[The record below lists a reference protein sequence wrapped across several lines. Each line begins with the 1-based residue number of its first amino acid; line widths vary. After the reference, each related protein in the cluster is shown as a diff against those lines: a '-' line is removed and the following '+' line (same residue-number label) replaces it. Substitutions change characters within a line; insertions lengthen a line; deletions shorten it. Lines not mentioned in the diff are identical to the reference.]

1 MIRDFCMR
9 ILLGGACYGG
19 HPVLAASGRK
29 RERRVRQRFDR
40 RPMNFIDGHLTAAMA
55 AILVPENLR

>member
-1 MIRDFCMR
+1 MIRDFCIR
-9 ILLGGACYGG
+9 ICWAL
-19 HPVLAASGRK
+19 VTAAIPLRAATGRT
-29 RERRVRQRFDR
+29 REQRVRQRVDS